1 MNRYQRREVRVIKK
15 INKVRKKVIGQAIPY
30 KVLRRLY
37 RKDNNKKK
45 FVWSELKK
53 LSILGAREHLEE
65 VFNNL

>member
-1 MNRYQRREVRVIKK
+1 MNRYQRREVRVIKR
-15 INKVRKKVIGQAIPY
+15 INKIRKKVIGQAIPY
-30 KVLRRLY
+30 KQLRKFY

>member
-53 LSILGAREHLEE
+53 VPVGGLIKHLEE